1 MNFNDILNSQ
11 INEALDLK
19 QDKKYFDL
27 LIKSAPKL
35 LKVLEFGE
43 SYPSVI
49 ELKKTIK
56 YYNFT
61 RSCSISSK
69 GGI

>member
-49 ELKKTIK
+49 ELKK
-56 YYNFT
+56 NN
-61 RSCSISSK
+61 
-69 GGI
+69 

>member
-43 SYPSVI
+43 S
-49 ELKKTIK
+49 
-56 YYNFT
+56 
-61 RSCSISSK
+61 
-69 GGI
+69 